1 MRIPIT
7 KSWNGDKESI
17 FLITNF
23 EISKIQLLP
32 VQLYPDTNFKQEL
45 KSLPISFSFFFFF
58 LFFFRFLFVFQRP
71 TNFMAFRTAKV
82 LVFLCLILTVVVT
95 LVVQSGILN
104 VKVTMQRFLH
114 APKEKRTATTTVKV
128 NSVLNAS
135 QVKLSAQLNGSI

>member
-32 VQLYPDTNFKQEL
+32 VQLYPDINFKQEL

-58 LFFFRFLFVFQRP
+58 LFFFSISFCFSE
-71 TNFMAFRTAKV
+71 A
-82 LVFLCLILTVVVT
+82 
-95 LVVQSGILN
+95 
-104 VKVTMQRFLH
+104 H
-114 APKEKRTATTTVKV
+114 
-128 NSVLNAS
+128 
-135 QVKLSAQLNGSI
+135 QLYGV